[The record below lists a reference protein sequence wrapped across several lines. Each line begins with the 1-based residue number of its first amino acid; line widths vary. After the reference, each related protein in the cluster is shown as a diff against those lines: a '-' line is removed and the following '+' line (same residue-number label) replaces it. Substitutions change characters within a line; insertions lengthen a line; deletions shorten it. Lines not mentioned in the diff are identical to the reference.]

1 MTELESLA
9 QSTIIVAD
17 TGDIESIAR
26 LQPRD
31 ATTNPSLILKAASDP
46 KYRELVRKSQSD
58 SHTTDEACDRVL
70 VAFGSEIIKYIPG
83 RVSTEVDARYSFDS
97 TATINKARR
106 IISLYEEAGFD
117 RERILIKIAA
127 TWEGTEACRVL
138 QQEGIHCN
146 MTLIFS
152 LAQALQSSDAKATLI
167 SPFVGRVYDWYKK
180 TGRLSV
186 GGRRKL
192 RCQRSGVKAVH
203 LIYERLKG
211 SGSKTEVMGASFRNK
226 KQILALTGCDLLT
239 ISPKLLD
246 ELSSSEG
253 HVQRQLDPAK
263 VQQYRPESFTESI
276 SVLLS
281 TTIKWLTKSC
291 RKASGFLS
299 KTPSDFRRFW
309 RRFRSDSRVIRT

>member
-46 KYRELVRKSQSD
+46 KYRELVVKAKTD
-58 SHTTDEACDRVL
+58 SHSTDEACDRVL
-70 VAFGSEIIKYIPG
+70 VAFGSEILKYIPG

-180 TGRLSV
+180 QAGSQWVEEENSGLNDP
-186 GGRRKL
+186 
-192 RCQRSGVKAVH
+192 GVKAVH

-253 HVQRQLDPAK
+253 HVQRQLDPSK
-263 VQQYRPESFTESI
+263 VQQYRPESFTEPNFRFVINDDQMANEKLSEGI
-276 SVLLS
+276 RLFVKDTFRLQTLLE
-281 TTIKWLTKSC
+281 TLQI
-291 RKASGFLS
+291 
-299 KTPSDFRRFW
+299 
-309 RRFRSDSRVIRT
+309 